1 MTLLSGVSR
10 LHFVCSQKDHRSISR
25 LNSLTCFSPCHQEAL
40 REKTDELLT
49 AQQTSQEATA
59 CAQRLESQ
67 LELLRPAEPNLA
79 AKLMADSALNVD
91 PHLDVAEQF
100 DNSSVASNESNEL
113 STEESATALQ
123 QTDPA
128 FPTASEGSP
137 SNHTNAQQALERQIT
152 QFWPQLTQDW
162 RLQDRTQKTRDQQ
175 DLMTGQELESMHQP
189 VKEWARQASGSTQL
203 STSPDL
209 MLEEAELQVIELP
222 SELTRASDSVIQGSQ
237 LSGNVLAAQKDD
249 GPVEVHA
256 GVGSTNPDSVRES
269 TRIKFLESEVAELQD
284 RLEDATAV
292 IEQLSAEALQNE
304 STIRQLQQDLGSS
317 EDMVWNA
324 ERVISES
331 RFREDVL
338 TSQCEELA
346 AVVPEVEAL
355 VLELLEDD
363 AQLESALSNIVE
375 VHFEDQQAWT
385 HSQENFVCLEEEVE
399 SLRSDIREGKHL
411 KSKLGQQLDL
421 ERQKNSAVQR
431 RVEESEQ
438 SKRGLQDELD
448 RVTSDWIVQT
458 QQSDDL
464 KQRLSSLE
472 ASNSELS
479 CEIGVLKQ
487 QASNQV
493 QLVED
498 AKRTEVAL
506 THQVQDLGKQVTSEK
521 SENGALASELMA
533 LLQLAEEREA
543 QTQTLSQTLH
553 SRQEELEVLS
563 RSLTDAQ
570 VENQALKE
578 SVNALTPLQSQS
590 AVPFSG
596 TGQADDAKIQ
606 RELELAQAEALQL
619 RGVIQARDDDSASLQ
634 QTLEREKSQ
643 AADLS
648 TQLRATQ
655 NELLDLRQELEISE
669 EHIQS
674 LDAELTE
681 AKQAAHEIAE
691 SRRLEQQLNG
701 TCNAQV
707 KFQTY

>member
-1 MTLLSGVSR
+1 M
-10 LHFVCSQKDHRSISR
+10 
-25 LNSLTCFSPCHQEAL
+25 
-40 REKTDELLT
+40 T

-59 CAQRLESQ
+59 WAQRLEKQ
-67 LELLRPAEPNLA
+67 LVLLRPAEPELA

-100 DNSSVASNESNEL
+100 DDSSVASNKSNEL
-113 STEESATALQ
+113 SAAESAAALQ
-123 QTDPA
+123 HTDPA

-175 DLMTGQELESMHQP
+175 DLMTGQELESMNQP

-209 MLEEAELQVIELP
+209 MLEEAELQVVEQP
-222 SELTRASDSVIQGSQ
+222 SKLTRASDSVIQGSQ
-237 LSGNVLAAQKDD
+237 LSGNALAAQKED

-256 GVGSTNPDSVRES
+256 GVGSNNPDSVRES

-292 IEQLSAEALQNE
+292 IAQLSAEALQNE

-346 AVVPEVEAL
+346 TVVPEVEAL

-363 AQLESALSNIVE
+363 AQLESAVSNLVE
-375 VHFEDQQAWT
+375 VHFEDQQAWM
-385 HSQENFVCLEEEVE
+385 HSQEDFACLEEEIE
-399 SLRSDIREGKHL
+399 SLRSDIQEGKHL
-411 KSKLGQQLDL
+411 NSELGHQVGQ
-421 ERQKNSAVQR
+421 EKQKNSLQR
-431 RVEESEQ
+431 QFKESEQ
-438 SKRGLQDELD
+438 SRRSLQDELD

-479 CEIGVLKQ
+479 CEIGILKQ
-487 QASNQV
+487 QASNQE

-553 SRQEELEVLS
+553 RRQEELEVLS

-578 SVNALTPLQSQS
+578 SANALTPLQSQS

-634 QTLEREKSQ
+634 QSLEREKSQ

-648 TQLRATQ
+648 TQLRAKQ
-655 NELLDLRQELEISE
+655 NELLDLRQELEISK

-681 AKQAAHEIAE
+681 AKQAAHETAE
-691 SRRLEQQLNG
+691 SRRLEQLLNG
-701 TCNAQV
+701 TNNSQV
-707 KFQTY
+707 KFQTH